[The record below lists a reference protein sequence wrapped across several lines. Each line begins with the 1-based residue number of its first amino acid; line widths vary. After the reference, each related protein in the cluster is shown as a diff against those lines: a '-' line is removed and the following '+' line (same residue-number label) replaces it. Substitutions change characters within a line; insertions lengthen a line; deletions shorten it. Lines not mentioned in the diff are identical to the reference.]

1 VLLLYQFLLGLAPS
15 SHHSDFMNLVV
26 GSKAIYNTINQ
37 TADMYRLVL
46 RTDSDDEDG
55 RFLKSDTMTNSE
67 DVGRFEWIELN
78 SRISMR

>member
-15 SHHSDFMNLVV
+15 SHSDFMNLVV
-26 GSKAIYNTINQ
+26 GSKAIYITINQ
-37 TADMYRLVL
+37 TADMYRLML

-67 DVGRFEWIELN
+67 DELN